1 MAQKLP
7 SGKSRLTQDDKL
19 LRPRRMDMMIGNSNI
34 AQIIQLVIAP
44 VFLLAGVS
52 GLLNVVAARLAR
64 VVDRVR
70 SLELDVPNADDTL
83 RAQEIEELQIL
94 DRRIRLCHL
103 SIGLCTASAL
113 LICLVVIVLFVVSLQ
128 SMNFAVPVS
137 LLFIAAMLCLT
148 AGLMLFLTEVTIATR
163 SVRVSEQYVVRRG
176 PRR

>member
-1 MAQKLP
+1 
-7 SGKSRLTQDDKL
+7 
-19 LRPRRMDMMIGNSNI
+19 MDMMIGNSNI

-52 GLLNVVAARLAR
+52 GLLNVVAARLSR

-70 SLELDVPNADDTL
+70 SLEREVPTAEESL
-83 RAQEIEELQIL
+83 RVQEIEELHIL
-94 DRRIRLCHL
+94 DRRMRLCHL

-113 LICLVVIVLFVVSLQ
+113 LICLVVIVLFLVSLQ
-128 SMNFAVPVS
+128 AMNFAVAVS

-163 SVRVSEQYVVRRG
+163 SVRVSEEFVARRG
-176 PRR
+176 RRR